1 MNKIIIIVFIFIFI
15 ILLNIQKQNKIC
27 VIYNYYEKN
36 DIYKKNFIYFLKNGI
51 LNELDYYIIINGK
64 STVNI
69 PIKTNV
75 HIYYRENKGY
85 DFGAFSYVINKKI
98 NKKYD
103 YYFFINTSV
112 KGPYLRNPNIKWYE
126 SFLSLFNTNTHL
138 VGTSINICTIK
149 HIQDKFS
156 KNVVSH
162 VQSMFFV
169 VDHSFLNELKN
180 GNFFN
185 EDEINNMNFGDL
197 ILNKEV
203 NLSQIAINKGYNIN
217 CILSKYKGLD
227 YINIKENINLTST
240 YGDPYFI
247 NGYFG
252 ETIDPYE
259 VIFFK
264 NTRFETL

>member
-1 MNKIIIIVFIFIFI
+1 MLIFIFI
-15 ILLNIQKQNKIC
+15 ILLKIQTPNKIC

-36 DIYKKNFIYFLKNGI
+36 FIYFLENGI
-51 LNELDYYIIINGK
+51 LNELDYYIIINGESSVK
-64 STVNI
+64 I
-69 PIKTNV
+69 PIKTNIR
-75 HIYYRENKGY
+75 IYYRENKGY

-112 KGPYLRNPNIKWYE
+112 KGPYLKDKNIKWHKN
-126 SFLSLFNTNTHL
+126 FLSLFNTNTHL

-149 HIQDKFS
+149 QVQEKFS
-156 KNVVSH
+156 KKVVPH

-169 VDHSFLNELKN
+169 LDHRFLNELKN
-180 GNFFN
+180 ENFFN
-185 EDEINNMNFGDL
+185 EKEINNMNFNDV
-197 ILNKEV
+197 ILNKEI

-217 CILSKYKGLD
+217 SILSKYKGLD
-227 YINIKENINLTST
+227 YIYIKENINLTST
-240 YGDPYFI
+240 DGDPYFT

>member
-1 MNKIIIIVFIFIFI
+1 MNKIIILLILILI
-15 ILLNIQKQNKIC
+15 IIINIQTPNKIC

-36 DIYKKNFIYFLKNGI
+36 DLYKKNFIYFLENGI

-69 PIKTNV
+69 PIKYNV
-75 HIYYRENKGY
+75 HIHYRENKGY
-85 DFGAFSYVINKKI
+85 DFGAFSYAINKKI

-112 KGPYLRNPNIKWYE
+112 KGPYLKDNKIKWYKK
-126 SFLSLFNTNTHL
+126 FLSLFNTNTHL
-138 VGTSINICTIK
+138 VGTSINICTLK
-149 HIQDKFS
+149 HIQEKFS
-156 KNVVSH
+156 KNVVPH

-169 VDHSFLNELKN
+169 IDHLFLNELKN
-180 GNFFN
+180 ENFFN
-185 EDEINNMNFGDL
+185 EEEINNMNFGDL
-197 ILNKEV
+197 ILNKEI

-217 CILSKYKGLD
+217 CILSKYKDID
-227 YINIKENINLTST
+227 YINIKKNINLSSLG
-240 YGDPYFI
+240 GDPYFI
-247 NGYFG
+247 NSYFG
-252 ETIDPYE
+252 GTIDPYE